1 MGDNFAMRPAK
12 EQIEEEKAEPVMQAH
27 FIINA
32 TQACKEEMEEY
43 DEYTTK
49 SFKQTI
55 ELLSQGTAF
64 KFTPVGI
71 MELREQAFGPFED
84 KKTARFMIPSEL
96 DSNGKDW
103 KGNTWTFGILPM
115 IWEAFVDPNFQVPR
129 IYYCKECSNHQTFK
143 GSCSYCKSQGKKFIP
158 TIEIKDWDKEF

>member
-12 EQIEEEKAEPVMQAH
+12 EQIEEEKNEPVMQAH

-32 TQACKEEMEEY
+32 TQACMEEMDEY

-49 SFKQTI
+49 SFEQTI
-55 ELLSQGTAF
+55 QLLSQGSAF

-84 KKTARFMIPSEL
+84 RKTARFMIPSEL